1 MQQELQVDFTW
12 QSVDP
17 VLVVVVVVLILASLF
32 FFLIARKTKAPK
44 TKKHKKMMRIIAQTY
59 SKKNKK
65 ITLNYTITSL
75 ERKNSIMEFFIRNKL
90 PVNH

>member
-17 VLVVVVVVLILASLF
+17 VLVVVVVVLILVSLF

-44 TKKHKKMMRIIAQTY
+44 TKKQRKMMRIIAQSY
-59 SKKNKK
+59 GKKNQKDNFELYYHFIGEKK
-65 ITLNYTITSL
+65 FHYGIFYK
-75 ERKNSIMEFFIRNKL
+75 E
-90 PVNH
+90 